1 MNCSYYESKF
11 KIKKYFFFVCVGG
24 GGGGEAGGVGDK
36 SKLIIFTKNLDKK
49 NCFSGWGEGGNRV

>member
-1 MNCSYYESKF
+1 MC
-11 KIKKYFFFVCVGG
+11 GG